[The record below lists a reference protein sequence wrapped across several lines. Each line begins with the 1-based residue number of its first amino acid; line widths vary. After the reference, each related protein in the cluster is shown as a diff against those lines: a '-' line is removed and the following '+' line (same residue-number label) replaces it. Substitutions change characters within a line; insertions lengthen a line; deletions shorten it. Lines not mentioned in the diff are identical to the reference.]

1 MWKGHWFPQS
11 RNAFECHLLLPHSHY
26 RKSWFPDPD
35 LSLYGMENILQTG
48 SVLIHRHVSFEYR
61 SFSAISVRQICNL
74 KKCCGL
80 SSKKRQ
86 NILMYYHIWDYH
98 HFGYHPVSVFGIGVF
113 LCPIVHIYL
122 ASTSS
127 QHVQITVRVM

>member
-98 HFGYHPVSVFGIGVF
+98 HFGYHPVSVIWHWCFPLSNSPHLPGLYVQ
-113 LCPIVHIYL
+113 
-122 ASTSS
+122 STCSDN
-127 QHVQITVRVM
+127 R